1 MLKSLKVSSTSAVQ
15 PWRFSSVNPNFFL
28 LHYVTFICIFRTYVF
43 FVWDFRYFCRLLR
56 HVQSSGLPSLTF
68 NSKLVVLH
76 LFYIFRVISWSLIY
90 VAKLFHAIHRI
101 WFYFTWAYL
110 MQLFNFVL
118 SYNWKLILFNY
129 VIYFTCLTS
138 KYYFEFILIDFPCFV
153 LWF

>member
-43 FVWDFRYFCRLLR
+43 FVWDFLYFCRLLR

-101 WFYFTWAYL
+101 LCYDLKIYLFCFELLIIAEFVLLSYFTW
-110 MQLFNFVL
+110 L
-118 SYNWKLILFNY
+118 SFLELLL
-129 VIYFTCLTS
+129 VA
-138 KYYFEFILIDFPCFV
+138 
-153 LWF
+153 